1 MDVILTE
8 DVLGL
13 GEAGQLKSV
22 AAGYARNYL
31 IRRGLAIPATE
42 SARRQVA
49 SIERSALKRQSRE
62 RGTAEIL
69 ADKISGKV
77 LTFFVK
83 VGEENRLYGSITS
96 ADIAEAL
103 QAEIGEE
110 VDRRRIDLRRPIK
123 TLGDHPVPIRLAR
136 DLIPEVVVIVR
147 PEEEQGTAAVGAGK
161 PEKVPQPEAPAAQP
175 ATAAE

>member
-8 DVLGL
+8 DVIGL
-13 GEAGQLKSV
+13 GEAGQIKSV

-31 IRRGLAIPATE
+31 IRRGLAIPATD

-49 SIERSALKRQSRE
+49 AIERTALKRQSRE

-69 ADKISGKV
+69 ADKVSGV
-77 LTFFVK
+77 TLTFHVK

-103 QAEIGEE
+103 AEAIGEE
-110 VDRRRIDLRRPIK
+110 VDRRRIELGRPIK

-136 DLIPEVVVIVR
+136 DLVPEVIVY
-147 PEEEQGTAAVGAGK
+147 VK
-161 PEKVPQPEAPAAQP
+161 PEAQTGASAAAAETEETEQPP
-175 ATAAE
+175 ATTAEPLAETA

>member
-8 DVLGL
+8 DVIGL
-13 GEAGQLKSV
+13 GEAGQIKSV

-31 IRRGLAIPATE
+31 IRRGLAIPATD

-49 SIERSALKRQSRE
+49 AIQHTAVKRQSRE

-69 ADKISGKV
+69 ADKVSGV
-77 LTFFVK
+77 TLTFYVK
-83 VGEENRLYGSITS
+83 VGEENRLYGSITN

-103 QAEIGEE
+103 EKAIGEE
-110 VDRRRIDLRRPIK
+110 VDRRRIELGRPIK

-136 DLIPEVVVIVR
+136 DLIPEVIVSVR
-147 PEEEQGTAAVGAGK
+147 PEGQAG
-161 PEKVPQPEAPAAQP
+161 APAA
-175 ATAAE
+175 AAEPEKTAQPPAPVAEPPAETD